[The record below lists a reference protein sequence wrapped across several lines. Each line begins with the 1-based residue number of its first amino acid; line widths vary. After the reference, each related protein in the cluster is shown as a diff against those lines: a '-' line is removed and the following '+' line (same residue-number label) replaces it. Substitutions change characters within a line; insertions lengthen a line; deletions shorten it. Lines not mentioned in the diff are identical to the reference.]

1 MDKGFITY
9 CLVVPSCL
17 KSCATLLPL
26 TGRESSIGVWITC
39 RSPAPNVMVL
49 YWLKKRE
56 READK
61 EGIENET
68 RDPGVVL
75 QKIRLW
81 RRGLISGVNP
91 ESSVSQRQPHRQ
103 SQKLS
108 RYITKKNKK
117 KTQAIPAD
125 WCRNGAGPDSMP
137 TALLHHNTSQ
147 TVSMNHYGRQKSQA
161 GVMGRP
167 STTVAPRL
175 IEGISVSV
183 SDSITQPPWFAL
195 LCLQLLCSMEITEKV
210 KLRINKNWFVC
221 FFG

>member
-1 MDKGFITY
+1 MGKGFITY

-56 READK
+56 REGDK

-68 RDPGVVL
+68 GDPGVVL

-81 RRGLISGVNP
+81 RRGLISGANP
-91 ESSVSQRQPHRQ
+91 ESSVSQRQPHGQ

-108 RYITKKNKK
+108 RYITKKKHK
-117 KTQAIPAD
+117 PFQLIGAEMELGRTPCQRPYCTTTPAKPCQWTIMGD
-125 WCRNGAGPDSMP
+125 RNPRQVSYAGHLP
-137 TALLHHNTSQ
+137 Q
-147 TVSMNHYGRQKSQA
+147 
-161 GVMGRP
+161 
-167 STTVAPRL
+167 
-175 IEGISVSV
+175 
-183 SDSITQPPWFAL
+183 
-195 LCLQLLCSMEITEKV
+195 
-210 KLRINKNWFVC
+210 
-221 FFG
+221 